1 MDETPTARA
10 SVRIP
15 PWSAWSAVGLG
26 LLLPGCQ
33 GDRTQ
38 SALHPAGP
46 AAEAVARLWWVLL
59 LVLGVYSLVVF
70 VLTLIAIFHQ
80 PQAETLS
87 QTSDSSKRP
96 VRDGKTFILI
106 GGVVLPA
113 LILVPLLVYSVS
125 ATAALRMR
133 DSGLTIQVVGHRWW
147 WEVIYQEQRI
157 VTANELVIPVGEPV
171 RLELTASDVIHSFW
185 VPQLHGKTDMLPGQT
200 TVSWLEA
207 SKPGIYRGQCAEYCG
222 MQHAHMAFQVIA
234 LPPEEFVVWLNQHAA
249 QTSTASMGRTAA
261 AAPAASTATTANER
275 AQSTPASAGQQ
286 AFLKHGCAVCHT
298 IQRTPAVGRAG
309 PDLTLIAGRK
319 TLAAATLPNTR
330 DNLLAWLID
339 PQAFKPGV
347 KMPPTHAPVKEI
359 EAIVDY
365 LLSLDGG
372 GESLEF
378 TP

>member
-1 MDETPTARA
+1 MDKTPKARA

-15 PWSAWSAVGLG
+15 PWSAWATIGLA
-26 LLLPGCQ
+26 LLLLGCQ

-59 LVLGVYSLVVF
+59 SVLGVYSLVVF
-70 VLTLIAIFHQ
+70 VLTLFAIFHQ
-80 PQAETLS
+80 PQSQPLS
-87 QTSDSSKRP
+87 QSSDSSKRP

-113 LILVPLLVYSVS
+113 FILVPLLLYSVS

-147 WEVIYQEQRI
+147 WEVVYQEQRI

-207 SKPGIYRGQCAEYCG
+207 SRPGIYRGQCAEYCG
-222 MQHAHMAFQVIA
+222 MQHAHMAFEVIA
-234 LPPEEFVVWLNQHAA
+234 LPPDDFVAWLNQH
-249 QTSTASMGRTAA
+249 TSQSSIASIGGTASMATKTPATAR
-261 AAPAASTATTANER
+261 ER
-275 AQSTPASAGQQ
+275 VPSTPATAGEQ
-286 AFLKHGCAVCHT
+286 AFFKHGCAVCHA
-298 IQRTPAVGRAG
+298 IQGTQAVGRAG
-309 PDLTLIAGRK
+309 PDLTLVAGRK
-319 TLAAATLPNTR
+319 ALAAATLPNTR

-347 KMPPTHAPVKEI
+347 KMPPTHAPVTEI